1 MTASRVFSSPS
12 FVPLLAAFMSCV
24 IWAEAEGLVRDA
36 GRAWGPP
43 PPPRATGLGYTRGEP
58 RAAPPP
64 RVLAAEAK
72 GGATPRPP
80 EKGLTSWGASLGS
93 PSQGERISSP
103 RLLPW
108 GPVKDTVRHG
118 KKPRGLESSP
128 AAPGHPTLHETLNL
142 PEPQFPP

>member
-36 GRAWGPP
+36 GRAWGHR
-43 PPPRATGLGYTRGEP
+43 PPPRATGPGYTRGEP
-58 RAAPPP
+58 RAAPP

-80 EKGLTSWGASLGS
+80 GKGLTSWGASLGS

-108 GPVKDTVRHG
+108 GPVKDTV
-118 KKPRGLESSP
+118 
-128 AAPGHPTLHETLNL
+128 
-142 PEPQFPP
+142 